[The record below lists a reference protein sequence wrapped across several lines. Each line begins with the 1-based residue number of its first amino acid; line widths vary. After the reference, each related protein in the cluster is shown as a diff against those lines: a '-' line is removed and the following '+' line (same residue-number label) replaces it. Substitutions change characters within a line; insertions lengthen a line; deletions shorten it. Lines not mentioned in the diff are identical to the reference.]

1 MAFTSTHPRDTW
13 RPSSMTIDEFQA
25 AITDACRNYY
35 DESSRNRLYD
45 KTRVLAVYWE
55 MDEGSG
61 LGNQARR
68 VRDLFQGSYGYDIE
82 LLAIQMQDPD
92 PDATIT
98 SHLRRLL
105 DGLKEGDL
113 AIFYYIGRGD
123 QGGFQEARARIID
136 PSPADVL
143 ILLDCRV
150 TPGTGIGYR
159 KELIAASAFDETSES
174 GPSSFTDALVEQ
186 LQHAI
191 DNQQIMSTAQLYNRL
206 ATRHLATR
214 YLAVQFRTPQL
225 NAMPYFLQN
234 SGEGQT
240 PIMLAPKMVDESWR
254 LGAVLALFV
263 SPVHVVLHVHLRDA
277 HATSYD
283 QMKYWLFV
291 NRSHNLR
298 RIDIKSVLPSL
309 PQGAIVIV
317 SVALDIWYTLPGHPG
332 ISFIGFEENDEITIH
347 NPQVMPR
354 PLQFRHLELTTE
366 RL

>member
-1 MAFTSTHPRDTW
+1 MAFTSTHPRDAW

-68 VRDLFQGSYGYDIE
+68 VRDLFQGSYGYNVE

-98 SHLRRLL
+98 SHLR
-105 DGLKEGDL
+105 
-113 AIFYYIGRGD
+113 RGD

-174 GPSSFTDALVEQ
+174 GPSSFTNTLVEQ

-191 DNQQIMSTAQLYNRL
+191 DNRQIISTAQLYNRL
-206 ATRHLATR
+206 ATRHLA
-214 YLAVQFRTPQL
+214 VQFRTPQL
-225 NAMPYFLQN
+225 KAMPYFLQN

-240 PIMLAPKMVDESWR
+240 PIMLAPNMVNESWSP
-254 LGAVLALFV
+254 GAVLALFV
-263 SPVHVVLHVHLRDA
+263 GPVIVVLHVHLRDA
-277 HATSYD
+277 HAASYD

-298 RIDIKSVLPSL
+298 RIDIKSVLSSFPN
-309 PQGAIVIV
+309 GAIAII
-317 SVALDIWYTLPGHPG
+317 SVTLDIWYMLRGHPG

-354 PLQFRHLELTTE
+354 PIQFRHLELTTQG
-366 RL
+366 L